1 MRRNDVINYASSLSG
16 EAGHTEVLRI
26 YNGQKTLPRGYAVR
40 LNDPWCATFVS
51 ACFLKYG
58 YSDISECSCDQ
69 MIKKAKALGIWVED
83 DKYNAKPGDVLLYD
97 WSDSSNNYATTDN
110 TGSAD
115 HVGIITFADNNSY
128 KIIEGN
134 KNKAIGTRVI
144 AKNGRFIRGFIT
156 PPYEAEASSN
166 KDKVIERIEG
176 VDIDTLYKLKGAQGV
191 KDEMIRIVKEG
202 V

>member
-1 MRRNDVINYASSLSG
+1 MLRNDVINYATSLSG
-16 EAGHTEVLRI
+16 ESGHTEVLRI
-26 YNGQKTLPRGYAVR
+26 YNAQKTLPRGYAVR

-58 YSDISECSCDQ
+58 YSDISECSCDE
-69 MIKKAKALGIWVED
+69 MIKKAKAHNIWIED
-83 DKYNAKPGDVLLYD
+83 DKYNAKAGDILMYD
-97 WSDSSNNYATTDN
+97 WGDSSNNYSTTDN
-110 TGSAD
+110 KGSAD
-115 HVGIITFADNNSY
+115 HVGIIIYADANSY

-156 PPYEAEASSN
+156 PPFEEKASTN

-176 VDIDTLYKLKGAQGV
+176 VDVDTLYKLKGAKGV